1 MLPALREAGYEPVCL
16 LKGIGEYEPVREC
29 YFRHL
34 RHCMG
39 TLYGIGVGPG
49 DPELVTVKALRCM
62 EKSDLIVLPA
72 EDPVGCHAYQIA
84 RQAYPG
90 IEKKELVCLPFP
102 MTKEKE
108 KLRRAHE
115 EIFARIVS
123 YLTEGKIVAFLT
135 IGDPSVY
142 STYGYIHR
150 RVAAWGG
157 NVKMI
162 SGVPSFCAAAASL
175 GISLG
180 DNRDEIH
187 VIPGSYEV
195 EETMALSGTRVYMKS
210 GKSLARLKALL
221 EEQQKE
227 KKLSV
232 YCVENCGMADERI
245 RLGAEALEEN
255 GSYLTTLIVKDEG
268 EVV

>member
-1 MLPALREAGYEPVCL
+1 MSCVSDRKAGVPPGLRKGTCLPAVSDD
-16 LKGIGEYEPVREC
+16 KG
-29 YFRHL
+29 
-34 RHCMG
+34 
-39 TLYGIGVGPG
+39 
-49 DPELVTVKALRCM
+49 
-62 EKSDLIVLPA
+62 
-72 EDPVGCHAYQIA
+72 
-84 RQAYPG
+84 
-90 IEKKELVCLPFP
+90 
-102 MTKEKE
+102 KE

-187 VIPGSYEV
+187 VIPGSYEM

>member
-1 MLPALREAGYEPVCL
+1 M
-16 LKGIGEYEPVREC
+16 
-29 YFRHL
+29 
-34 RHCMG
+34 
-39 TLYGIGVGPG
+39 
-49 DPELVTVKALRCM
+49 
-62 EKSDLIVLPA
+62 
-72 EDPVGCHAYQIA
+72 
-84 RQAYPG
+84 
-90 IEKKELVCLPFP
+90 
-102 MTKEKE
+102 
-108 KLRRAHE
+108 
-115 EIFARIVS
+115 
-123 YLTEGKIVAFLT
+123 AFLT

-150 RVAAWGG
+150 RIAAWGG

-245 RLGAEALEEN
+245 RPGSGGRSRRTEAILRRLLSKMRERWYNDREFISLFFQP
-255 GSYLTTLIVKDEG
+255 GMSVLSVP
-268 EVV
+268 

>member
-1 MLPALREAGYEPVCL
+1 MLPAA
-16 LKGIGEYEPVREC
+16 
-29 YFRHL
+29 
-34 RHCMG
+34 
-39 TLYGIGVGPG
+39 
-49 DPELVTVKALRCM
+49 AA
-62 EKSDLIVLPA
+62 A
-72 EDPVGCHAYQIA
+72 ECHAYQIA

-115 EIFARIVS
+115 EIFTRIVS

>member
-1 MLPALREAGYEPVCL
+1 
-16 LKGIGEYEPVREC
+16 
-29 YFRHL
+29 
-34 RHCMG
+34 
-39 TLYGIGVGPG
+39 
-49 DPELVTVKALRCM
+49 
-62 EKSDLIVLPA
+62 
-72 EDPVGCHAYQIA
+72 
-84 RQAYPG
+84 
-90 IEKKELVCLPFP
+90 
-102 MTKEKE
+102 MTKEEE

-115 EIFARIVS
+115 EIFARIAS

-195 EETMALSGTRVYMKS
+195 EETMALSGTRVYMEIRKKS
-210 GKSLARLKALL
+210 RAFKSAVGRTA
-221 EEQQKE
+221 
-227 KKLSV
+227 
-232 YCVENCGMADERI
+232 
-245 RLGAEALEEN
+245 
-255 GSYLTTLIVKDEG
+255 EG
-268 EVV
+268 EKNVRLLRGELWDGG

>member
-1 MLPALREAGYEPVCL
+1 M
-16 LKGIGEYEPVREC
+16 
-29 YFRHL
+29 
-34 RHCMG
+34 
-39 TLYGIGVGPG
+39 
-49 DPELVTVKALRCM
+49 
-62 EKSDLIVLPA
+62 
-72 EDPVGCHAYQIA
+72 
-84 RQAYPG
+84 
-90 IEKKELVCLPFP
+90 
-102 MTKEKE
+102 
-108 KLRRAHE
+108 
-115 EIFARIVS
+115 
-123 YLTEGKIVAFLT
+123 AFLT

-150 RVAAWGG
+150 RIAAWGG

-210 GKSLARLKALL
+210 GKSLAHLKALL

-227 KKLSV
+227 KKMSV
-232 YCVENCGMADERI
+232 YCVENAEWRMSGSAWEWR
-245 RLGAEALEEN
+245 RLGRAEAILRRLLSKTMRRWYNDREFISLFFQP
-255 GSYLTTLIVKDEG
+255 GVPVLSVP
-268 EVV
+268 

>member
-1 MLPALREAGYEPVCL
+1 
-16 LKGIGEYEPVREC
+16 
-29 YFRHL
+29 
-34 RHCMG
+34 
-39 TLYGIGVGPG
+39 
-49 DPELVTVKALRCM
+49 
-62 EKSDLIVLPA
+62 
-72 EDPVGCHAYQIA
+72 
-84 RQAYPG
+84 
-90 IEKKELVCLPFP
+90 
-102 MTKEKE
+102 
-108 KLRRAHE
+108 
-115 EIFARIVS
+115 
-123 YLTEGKIVAFLT
+123 
-135 IGDPSVY
+135 
-142 STYGYIHR
+142 
-150 RVAAWGG
+150 
-157 NVKMI
+157 MI

-195 EETMALSGTRVYMKS
+195 EETMALSGTRVYMNS